1 MNSSVE
7 TPVYAVVQTAKV
19 EFASPPA
26 FPVWK
31 PIFPHPKLS
40 PAENLLLL
48 SPKLGTGGIVTNGA
62 GFSAFSFLPF
72 PHLLAS
78 ASSHSL
84 SPPLLFFISRIWVK
98 AEICI
103 QVRTYEQ
110 WKRGSV
116 DRK

>member
-48 SPKLGTGGIVTNGA
+48 SLKLGTGGLLQMEPA
-62 GFSAFSFLPF
+62 FPRFLFSLFLIFLPRLLLILFRPPIVFHF
-72 PHLLAS
+72 PYLGEGRNMYS
-78 ASSHSL
+78 GED
-84 SPPLLFFISRIWVK
+84 I
-98 AEICI
+98 
-103 QVRTYEQ
+103 RTMEA
-110 WKRGSV
+110 RVG
-116 DRK
+116 

>member
-31 PIFPHPKLS
+31 PIFAHPKLS

-62 GFSAFSFLPF
+62 GFCPFSLLPF

-84 SPPLLFFISRIWVK
+84 LPPPIVFHFPYLGEGRNMYSGEDI
-98 AEICI
+98 
-103 QVRTYEQ
+103 RTMEA
-110 WKRGSV
+110 RVG
-116 DRK
+116 